1 MRTIGRGLVRFL
13 RIYAAYFLLVL
24 AIVVVGYGI
33 DVGGF
38 GTIVLSLLIG
48 VALLYLS
55 ARAGGVRWPKR

>member
-1 MRTIGRGLVRFL
+1 MRALGRGLLKFL

-38 GTIVLSLLIG
+38 GTIVLCLLIG

-55 ARAGGVRWPKR
+55 ARAGGIRWPKR

>member
-1 MRTIGRGLVRFL
+1 MRAVGRGLLKFL

-38 GTIVLSLLIG
+38 GTIVLCLLIN

-55 ARAGGVRWPKR
+55 ARAGGIRWPKR

>member
-1 MRTIGRGLVRFL
+1 MRAVGRGLLKFL

-38 GTIVLSLLIG
+38 GTIVLCLLIG

-55 ARAGGVRWPKR
+55 ARAGGIRWPKR

>member
-1 MRTIGRGLVRFL
+1 MRAVGRGLLKFL

-38 GTIVLSLLIG
+38 GTIVLCLLIG
-48 VALLYLS
+48 IALLYLS
-55 ARAGGVRWPKR
+55 ARAGGIRWPKR